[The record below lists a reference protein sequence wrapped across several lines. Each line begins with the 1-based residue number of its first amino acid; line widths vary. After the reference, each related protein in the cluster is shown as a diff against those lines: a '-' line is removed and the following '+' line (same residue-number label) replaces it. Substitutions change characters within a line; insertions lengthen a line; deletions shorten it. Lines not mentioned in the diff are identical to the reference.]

1 MAFNPKVRR
10 YLVIFLIAG
19 WAISLSCFFLRSNKP
34 GCRKQKTAQFY
45 RDNRLLM
52 GTFWEVTSP
61 DKKAGEI
68 VFSEAKR
75 IENLLSKYIP
85 ESEIS
90 QLNRTGRLKVSP
102 ETFYIIKRSKEFWQ
116 ETGGA
121 FDITVAPL
129 VDIWGFSDQKHKV
142 PSEGLIKDTLRLVGS
157 DKIILHE
164 KDNMVEFKFSGMKID
179 LGAIAKGFALDCAV
193 TKLKEKNISSCL
205 INAGGQIY
213 ALGKGPEG
221 NWRVAIQNPR
231 QRQVSKIIELEKEE
245 SVSTSG
251 DYEQFFFDNGKRY
264 SHILNPLTGYPADS
278 GIFSV
283 TIVADSGLTA
293 DALSTAVFVLG
304 KTKGTELVKKF
315 NNIEIKI
322 AE

>member
-34 GCRKQKTAQFY
+34 GRHKQKTAQFY

-68 VFSEAKR
+68 VFSEARR

-102 ETFYIIKRSKEFWQ
+102 DTFYIIKRSKEFWQ
-116 ETGGA
+116 ETEGA
-121 FDITVAPL
+121 FDISVAPL
-129 VDIWGFSDQKHKV
+129 VEIWGFSDQKHKV

-164 KDNMVEFKFSGMKID
+164 KDNVVEFKLSGMKID
-179 LGAIAKGFALDCAV
+179 LGAIAKGYALDCAAV
-193 TKLKEKNISSCL
+193 KLKENNISSCL
-205 INAGGQIY
+205 INAGGQVY

-231 QRQVSKIIELEKEE
+231 KRQVSKIIELEKEE

-264 SHILNPLTGYPADS
+264 CHILDPKTGYPVTNAIS
-278 GIFSV
+278 SV
-283 TIVADSGLTA
+283 TVTTDSALEA
-293 DALSTAVFVLG
+293 DALSTAIFVLG
-304 KTKGTELVKKF
+304 KEKEEELLKRFPRAK
-315 NNIEIKI
+315 IKI
-322 AE
+322 YR